1 MIQDTHSNNIALDYV
16 QYDGA
21 EVPKQ
26 IKAPPRKV
34 KEVSDDSE
42 VEIPKI
48 GRGRRANL
56 RNGIETDYENVK
68 PRKQA
73 A

>member
-1 MIQDTHSNNIALDYV
+1 V

-26 IKAPPRKV
+26 TKAPPRKV

-48 GRGRRANL
+48 GRGKRANL

-68 PRKQA
+68 PRNQA